1 MKVLGFFSL
10 LARSTLGGFIYGK
23 AKHFRVCWGGAPDAH
38 RGDGK
43 AAEPWEGPAGGPGS
57 CSVAV

>member
-1 MKVLGFFSL
+1 M

-43 AAEPWEGPAGGPGS
+43 DAEPWEGPAGGPGS
-57 CSVAV
+57 CSVVV